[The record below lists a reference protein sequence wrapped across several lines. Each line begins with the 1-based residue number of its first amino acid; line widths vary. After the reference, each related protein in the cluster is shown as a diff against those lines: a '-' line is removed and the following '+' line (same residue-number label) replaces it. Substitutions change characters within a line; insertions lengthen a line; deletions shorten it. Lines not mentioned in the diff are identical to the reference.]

1 MTNRHPAPDG
11 SDGVDLPHGADV
23 LLELVAYRSAEEA
36 MRRRT
41 GDSMHMGAT
50 DLKAIRFLLKRQGEE
65 ISVSGRELGDHLGM
79 TSASVT
85 SLLDRL
91 TASGHVARTP
101 DPANRRSNL
110 VTATVGSDDEVRK
123 TLGAMHA
130 RMIEVTRAL
139 TPEDA
144 ALVASFLASMTAAVD
159 AVDRDPAA
167 A

>member
-1 MTNRHPAPDG
+1 MTNRHPDPDG
-11 SDGVDLPHGADV
+11 SGGTNSPLGADV

-50 DLKAIRFLLKRQGEE
+50 DLQAIRFLLKRQGQG
-65 ISVSGRELGDHLGM
+65 ISVSGRELGDYLGM

-110 VTATVGSDDEVRK
+110 VTATAGSDDEVRQ

-130 RMIEVTRAL
+130 RMIEVTRSL
-139 TPEDA
+139 KPEDA
-144 ALVASFLASMTAAVD
+144 ALVASFLTSMTAAVD